1 MAATP
6 QTDAAPPWYAS
17 LPEPKA
23 ECGALDN
30 AEVMKML
37 EATTSGDLKEARK
50 YLLVDVRRNDW
61 EGGTIATS
69 INLPAQSLYQTR
81 PIIYQLCQQAGI
93 EQVFFYCDKHLCYNY
108 IGKIHG

>member
-6 QTDAAPPWYAS
+6 QTDAAPPWFAS

-23 ECGALDN
+23 ECAALDN
-30 AEVMKML
+30 ADVMKML
-37 EATTSGDLKEARK
+37 EDTVSGGDKEPRK

-81 PIIYQLCQQAGI
+81 AIVYQLCQQAGI
-93 EQVFFYCDKHLCYNY
+93 KQVLFYC
-108 IGKIHG
+108 GKSI